1 MASIPTHVTLKR
13 VTKAVAAHV
22 NSEHHIIQ
30 KEDSTMVTPI
40 HIHNLPFF
48 VDHFDGVSW
57 ADGWGLEE
65 FIRAGDLLQKRHS
78 IADPRRDHVIL
89 LVDMILAF
97 FVVAVSVRGVVA
109 TIVGGEASF
118 RREVLLWHVDGLLFQ
133 VLGGTIRHLSTREG
147 YGVHAADN
155 WNHL

>member
-57 ADGWGLEE
+57 ADGWGVLLRLLRYQARQSNTVNVLRIAVALKHVYYS
-65 FIRAGDLLQKRHS
+65 FIVAPVDLLYFLLSLAYFRTFVMFNS
-78 IADPRRDHVIL
+78 TFITVTVI
-89 LVDMILAF
+89 I
-97 FVVAVSVRGVVA
+97 
-109 TIVGGEASF
+109 
-118 RREVLLWHVDGLLFQ
+118 
-133 VLGGTIRHLSTREG
+133 
-147 YGVHAADN
+147 
-155 WNHL
+155 